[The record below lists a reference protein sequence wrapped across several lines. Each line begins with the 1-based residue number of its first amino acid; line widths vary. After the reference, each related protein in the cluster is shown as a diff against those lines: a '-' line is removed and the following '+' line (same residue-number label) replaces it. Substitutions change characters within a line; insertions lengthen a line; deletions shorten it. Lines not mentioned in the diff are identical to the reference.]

1 MRRERQQCICIPAN
15 LPCILILDILVA
27 LTATMAKYNDRNN
40 TKCWITGRA
49 PFGYQYGWKCDR
61 HAFDKL
67 SIDPFGSK
75 HIHDDH
81 GGRTGNRPGGSLF
94 PRF

>member
-40 TKCWITGRA
+40 KQVALTATMAKYNDRNNKQVERKIPWI
-49 PFGYQYGWKCDR
+49 
-61 HAFDKL
+61 
-67 SIDPFGSK
+67 
-75 HIHDDH
+75 
-81 GGRTGNRPGGSLF
+81 
-94 PRF
+94 